1 MASLDEEEKHI
12 EGLKNYRGL
21 NKFKRACLNMNLDS
35 NGKKLSKTGVEK
47 ILAGFGGCKCF
58 LKNNSLN
65 EQSKSNLWVWS
76 VLSNTASWQGPYS
89 TFAGSPYNQTFKLDM
104 NQVPA

>member
-35 NGKKLSKTGVEK
+35 NGKNCPRLAWKRFSLVSAVAIVLSKT
-47 ILAGFGGCKCF
+47 
-58 LKNNSLN
+58 
-65 EQSKSNLWVWS
+65 
-76 VLSNTASWQGPYS
+76 TA
-89 TFAGSPYNQTFKLDM
+89 
-104 NQVPA
+104 